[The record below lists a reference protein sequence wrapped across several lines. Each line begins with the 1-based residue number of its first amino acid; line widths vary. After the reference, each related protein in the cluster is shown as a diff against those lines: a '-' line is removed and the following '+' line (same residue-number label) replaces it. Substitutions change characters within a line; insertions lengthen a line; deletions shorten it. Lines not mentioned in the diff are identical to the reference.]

1 MLGSTVG
8 AIGVIIIIAIILLII
23 LLAMGYVKA
32 PPDQVMLRLLRL
44 KEKLN

>member
-8 AIGVIIIIAIILLII
+8 AIGVIIIIAIILL
-23 LLAMGYVKA
+23 AMGYVKA
-32 PPDQVMLRLLRL
+32 PPVQVMLRLLRL